1 MVYSLTLSLMG
12 FYRHT
17 SSMVTLKRM
26 RSHRT
31 ISCEYLHLLV
41 STDLGQFQWKLIP
54 FHRVLFIVSVLAAA
68 WALAT
73 VLRMESTRRSALFVS
88 FIDFCF
94 MGALIAGV
102 YYLRGIASADC
113 NSVSGGFSISG
124 GVSSNPDSITISPV
138 GINFTPFTVSANKT
152 CNLLKASFALGIIN
166 VILFFTSGVLALLLH
181 RHERGTVVKTS
192 TYRRGSHGS
201 R

>member
-1 MVYSLTLSLMG
+1 MQEL
-12 FYRHT
+12 
-17 SSMVTLKRM
+17 
-26 RSHRT
+26 
-31 ISCEYLHLLV
+31 IQ
-41 STDLGQFQWKLIP
+41 LG
-54 FHRVLFIVSVLAAA
+54 RVLFIVSVLAAA

-73 VLRMESTRRSALFVS
+73 VVRMESTRRSALFVS
-88 FIDFCF
+88 FVDLCF

-113 NSVSGGFSISG
+113 NDVSGGFDITG
-124 GVSSNPDSITISPV
+124 GVSSNPGSVTISPV

-166 VILFFTSGVLALLLH
+166 VILFFTSAVLALLLH

-192 TYRRGSHGS
+192 TTYRRGSHGS